1 MMFQPL
7 LSRTLLRRPIPPN
20 QLIDGRLHQLQ
31 ALARLVSTTP
41 KPPASTPPPAANP
54 KAPNMSFVNTFTAR
68 IKDDSRRRGSRATT
82 GSSRNL
88 RMRTYKPRTPGLRH
102 LKRPIEDHLWKKG
115 PFRPLTFTKKG
126 TGGRNHTGRITC
138 RHRGGGHKRRIRT
151 VDFHRISPGPHT
163 IDRIERDPGRSAHI
177 ALVTNNTTGRK
188 SYILAADGLRAGD
201 TVQSYRDGIPDDLM
215 AAMGGRIDPGMLAA
229 RTTTKG
235 NCLPM
240 HMIPIGSVVFGVGSK
255 EKGGAVFCRAAGTY
269 ATVVAREPATKS
281 VIVKMQS
288 GEVRRVSKFAAA
300 TMGVASNTTWQHRQL
315 GKAGRSRNL
324 GIRPTVR
331 GVAMNACDHPHG
343 GGRGKSQGDKAPVS
357 PWGIPTKAGYK
368 TRPRGKPNKYVVTPR
383 ARNHGKRKNK
393 N

>member
-1 MMFQPL
+1 
-7 LSRTLLRRPIPPN
+7 
-20 QLIDGRLHQLQ
+20 
-31 ALARLVSTTP
+31 
-41 KPPASTPPPAANP
+41 
-54 KAPNMSFVNTFTAR
+54 
-68 IKDDSRRRGSRATT
+68 
-82 GSSRNL
+82 
-88 RMRTYKPRTPGLRH
+88 
-102 LKRPIEDHLWKKG
+102 
-115 PFRPLTFTKKG
+115 
-126 TGGRNHTGRITC
+126 
-138 RHRGGGHKRRIRT
+138 
-151 VDFHRISPGPHT
+151 VDFHRLAPGPHT

-177 ALVTNNTTGRK
+177 ALITNNATSRK

-300 TMGVASNTTWQHRQL
+300 TMGVASNMTWQHRQL

-331 GVAMNACDHPHG
+331 GVAMNACESSVSIFYILDIHSFVFFLS
-343 GGRGKSQGDKAPVS
+343 RQQLWCGKGVSRAMWYYQCSTSASQYACSTEQTLVTLLKSPSPVPLHLAFPVS
-357 PWGIPTKAGYK
+357 REPTHLRHPIHRNRIWVGTHGSGQSYSPKRPHKIEKA
-368 TRPRGKPNKYVVTPR
+368 
-383 ARNHGKRKNK
+383 
-393 N
+393 